1 MEGIIKFF
9 RARWVGLALTL
20 GSVVAISLAHWL
32 GVFDILELKSYDYR
46 FSSIRGP
53 LTGWTARDS
62 TYLAM
67 GTDVVLVEVD
77 DEAYRLIPEE
87 WPYPRGEIWGRVVR
101 NLYKAGA
108 KVIAF
113 DIQFDAPDRRSEY
126 LRDFAEKVTS
136 EEVRELIPRHGDQ
149 MLGEAIAEAQAY
161 GTKVVLNVKMV
172 TEPNLQPPQYIAY
185 PVEAIM
191 KGHPLTGLINDQMD
205 DDQFSRRY
213 AVGGFMLH
221 QPNLLYPTLGL
232 KCVEAFMDI
241 PDTTKMRYDAKER
254 VWIYGPF
261 RIPPYGKTN
270 TFLVNYYGPASGYKL
285 QTQENVPAWGTFPR
299 FSLAQVI
306 DTEDFM
312 LRSPEEDI
320 DWMSQFLPGEI
331 PEWIEAIE
339 DSAERHEMMEMMGL
353 GESFDIKQSPFYNK
367 IVVIGVAVEVLHDV
381 KSTPFYS
388 YLGIPQLTP
397 GMETHANAIQ
407 TILDGNYLK
416 VVGSRLTDLFY
427 DYPWIHSAIIALLAL
442 IAFFLLDFVNPFI
455 AAVLLIVEGLIYFG
469 IVGGLF
475 MDDLSWFIKEG
486 LQKILPMSFVEGKAW
501 LETALPKPG
510 RSVVVPLVAPLTGIV
525 LTYISNVL
533 YRFLNEQKD
542 KRFLKSTFGAYI
554 SPE

>member
-1 MEGIIKFF
+1 MVIKY
-9 RARWVGLALTL
+9 W
-20 GSVVAISLAHWL
+20 
-32 GVFDILELKSYDYR
+32 E
-46 FSSIRGP
+46 
-53 LTGWTARDS
+53 
-62 TYLAM
+62 
-67 GTDVVLVEVD
+67 
-77 DEAYRLIPEE
+77 
-87 WPYPRGEIWGRVVR
+87 
-101 NLYKAGA
+101 
-108 KVIAF
+108 
-113 DIQFDAPDRRSEY
+113 
-126 LRDFAEKVTS
+126 
-136 EEVRELIPRHGDQ
+136 
-149 MLGEAIAEAQAY
+149 EAIAEAQAY

-191 KGHPLTGLINDQMD
+191 KGHPFTGLINDQMD

-213 AVGGFMLH
+213 AVGGFMMH
-221 QPNLLYPTLGL
+221 QPDLLYPTLGV
-232 KCVEAFMDI
+232 KCVEAFKDI

-261 RIPPYGKTN
+261 RIHPYGNTN

-306 DTEDFM
+306 DTKDFM

-320 DWMSQFLPGEI
+320 DWMSQFLPGEV
-331 PEWIEAIE
+331 PDWIRAIE
-339 DSAERHEMMEMMGL
+339 DSTERQAMMEMMGL
-353 GESFDIKQSPFYNK
+353 GESFDIEHSPFYNK

-381 KSTPFYS
+381 KSTPFYG

-407 TILDGNYLK
+407 TILHGNYLK
-416 VVGSRLTDLFY
+416 VVGGRLTGLFY
-427 DYPWIHSAIIALLAL
+427 DYPWIHSAIIALLAF

-469 IVGGLF
+469 LVGGLF
-475 MDDLSWFIKEG
+475 MDDLSWFIKAG
-486 LQKILPMSFVEGKAW
+486 LQKILPMSFVEGKTW

-510 RSVVVPLVAPLTGIV
+510 RSVVMPLVAPITGII

-554 SPE
+554 SPELIDQMYEEKQEPKLGGDSGIKTAYFTDIQSFSSFSEVLRASQLVELLNEYLTVMTDVLLGEGGTLDKYEGDAIVAFFGAPFAHGGSCVPGVFGSVTGCRRSWGFTCEVGQ